1 MTDEKHYISTSAIPM
16 ATKPDRGVGS
26 NQDLLSTKSYDLMIT
41 WSNKEKHYKFIFSRS
56 MGIKLSRR
64 MAYD

>member
-26 NQDLLSTKSYDLMIT
+26 NQDLLSTKSYNLMIT
-41 WSNKEKHYKFIFSRS
+41 WSNKKKHKLVFTRS
-56 MGIKLSRR
+56 MGIKLSSS